1 LYDWFAVKRG
11 FVRRFLKVTRYARN
25 MTMTRRSAL
34 LGLGALQ
41 SKPEQLRALESQA
54 GGRLGVCVLD
64 TGTGRRY
71 GHRLDERF
79 AMCSTFKLP
88 LAATVLREADAG
100 RLSLSQWVPYT
111 KADLVPV
118 YPVTSQHVAAG
129 GMTLGALAEAAQT
142 TSDNTAANLQLKLI
156 GGPAGFTRI
165 LRSLGD
171 QVTRLD
177 RIEPMMNVVLP
188 GEEHDTTSPRAMA
201 ETLARFL
208 TGNALKPASR
218 ALLIS
223 WMIATST
230 GAKRIRAGLP
240 AGWRAGDK
248 TGTAVDMPKGMT
260 DQYNDLAIVWPP
272 DRKPLIV
279 TAFFASSRRSVEMR
293 DEDQA
298 VLAAV
303 GKIVSQP

>member
-1 LYDWFAVKRG
+1 MSL
-11 FVRRFLKVTRYARN
+11 
-25 MTMTRRSAL
+25 TRRAL
-34 LGLGALQ
+34 VFGVSSLVSKAEAL
-41 SKPEQLRALESQA
+41 RTLEAQA

-64 TGTGRRY
+64 TATGKSY

-88 LAATVLREADAG
+88 LAAVILREADAG
-100 RLSLSQWVPYT
+100 RLRLNQWVPYT

-118 YPVTSQHVAAG
+118 YPVTSRHVDAG

-156 GGPAGFTRI
+156 GGPAGFTSI
-165 LRSLGD
+165 LRTLGD

-177 RIEPMMNVVLP
+177 RNEPLMNLVLP

-201 ETLARFL
+201 ETMARFL
-208 TGNALKPASR
+208 TGKLLKPASR
-218 ALLIS
+218 ELLIT
-223 WMIATST
+223 WMVATAT

-240 AGWRAGDK
+240 TGWRAGDK
-248 TGTAVDMPKGMT
+248 TGTGMAEAMT
-260 DQYNDLAIVWPP
+260 DKYNDVAIVWPP
-272 DRKPLIV
+272 GRKPLIV
-279 TAFFASSRRSVEMR
+279 AAYFDTNRRSAEMR

-303 GKIVSQP
+303 GKIAAQS